1 MEGEVENE
9 NKKERKE
16 KIMGRRGGE
25 GSREREGGEKRKKN
39 RGKKKSNYTTTVS
52 YTHLRA
58 HET

>member
-39 RGKKKSNYTTTVS
+39 RGKKKSNYTTKCNIGQ
-52 YTHLRA
+52 
-58 HET
+58 

>member
-25 GSREREGGEKRKKN
+25 DSREREGGEKRKKN
-39 RGKKKSNYTTTVS
+39 RGKKKSNYTTKCNIGQ
-52 YTHLRA
+52 
-58 HET
+58 